1 MSLGI
6 LPGPKLEL
14 VQALW
19 WPWVKSA
26 RSRRYGIQPIPPS
39 DRAIFSVGNFF
50 HIGPQIQSAAE
61 LAIEIGIEVIQA
73 SIGDRSEAWFAAAPV
88 PMWQQITTWL
98 SAQTFHSGSQ

>member
-6 LPGPKLEL
+6 TPGPKFEL

-26 RSRRYGIQPIPPS
+26 RSSRYGIQPMPPS
-39 DRAIFSVGNFF
+39 DRAIFRVGYFF
-50 HIGPQIQSAAE
+50 HMGAQIQSAAE

-73 SIGDRSEAWFAAAPV
+73 SIGERSEACAAAEPV
-88 PMWQQITTWL
+88 PMWQQMTT
-98 SAQTFHSGSQ
+98 